1 MPQIPSTA
9 GVQVVTATPRQL
21 ESLIRLSEAQA
32 RMHLRETV
40 IEADVDEAL
49 RLMKV
54 GILSC
59 ITTAL
64 QQSRDHEAYCC

>member
-1 MPQIPSTA
+1 M
-9 GVQVVTATPRQL
+9 VTATPRQL

-32 RMHLRETV
+32 RMRLRETV

-59 ITTAL
+59 SKTTL
-64 QQSRDHEAYCC
+64 QQLCDHDA

>member
-1 MPQIPSTA
+1 M
-9 GVQVVTATPRQL
+9 QVVTATPRQL

-32 RMHLRETV
+32 RMRLRDTV

-54 GILSC
+54 DLPSK
-59 ITTAL
+59 A
-64 QQSRDHEAYCC
+64 CCPGDSTVQPYIRRAACTGKSQ

>member
-1 MPQIPSTA
+1 M
-9 GVQVVTATPRQL
+9 QVVTATPRQL

-32 RMHLRETV
+32 RMRLRDTV

-54 GILSC
+54 DLPSK
-59 ITTAL
+59 A
-64 QQSRDHEAYCC
+64 CCPR

>member
-1 MPQIPSTA
+1 M
-9 GVQVVTATPRQL
+9 QVVTATPRQL

-32 RMHLRETV
+32 RMRLRETV

-54 GILSC
+54 GPVWQTMLPQPQRYAA
-59 ITTAL
+59 TEQT
-64 QQSRDHEAYCC
+64 CCM